1 MEIQAVSDLHL
12 EFHTTLSFLKLTPC
26 ANYLALC
33 GDVGSPAL
41 PLYREFISW
50 CSERWKKVFL
60 VAGNH
65 EYYSARETVPEIK
78 EKIKGIVSNFPNVYF
93 LDDQGME
100 VDGFRI
106 YGTTLWSEVENKR
119 FIRDNMN
126 DYRRINIKENH
137 YTKNI
142 SLQDMLDM
150 HKVCLEKLKEEI
162 STCAKISHT
171 LVILSHYLPSYQCID
186 DKYKN
191 NACNSAYASNLEDL
205 IRPPVVLWLY
215 GHSHQAKEV
224 EINSVPCI
232 SNPLGY
238 PGEKTG
244 FCDHRIISVKHV

>member
-1 MEIQAVSDLHL
+1 
-12 EFHTTLSFLKLTPC
+12 
-26 ANYLALC
+26 LC

-41 PLYREFISW
+41 PLYEKFISW
-50 CSERWKKVFL
+50 CSERWKKIFL

-65 EYYSARETVPEIK
+65 EYYSARKTVPEIK
-78 EKIKGIVSNFPNVYF
+78 ERIKQIISPFSNVYF

-100 VDGFRI
+100 VNGFYI

-119 FIRDNMN
+119 FIKDGMN

-142 SLQDMLDM
+142 SPSDMLDM
-150 HKVCLEKLKEEI
+150 HRVCVEKLKQAI
-162 STCAKISHT
+162 STCA
-171 LVILSHYLPSYQCID
+171 LPMVVLSHYLPSYSCID
-186 DKYKN
+186 EKYKN
-191 NACNSAYASNLEDL
+191 HACNSAYASNLEHL
-205 IRPPVVLWLY
+205 LQQPVVLWLF

-224 EINSVPCI
+224 QINSIPCL

-244 FCDHRIISVKHV
+244 FCECKSISLK

>member
-1 MEIQAVSDLHL
+1 MEIQVVSDLHL
-12 EFHTTLSFLKLTPC
+12 EFHTTLSFLKLAPC
-26 ANYLALC
+26 ADYLALC

-50 CSERWKKVFL
+50 CSERWKMVFL

-65 EYYSARETVPEIK
+65 EYYSARKTVPEIK
-78 EKIKGIVSNFPNVYF
+78 ERIKGIVSNFSNVYF

-119 FIRDNMN
+119 FIKDSMN

-137 YTKNI
+137 YRKNI
-142 SLQDMLDM
+142 SPQDMLDM

-162 STCAKISHT
+162 STCTKP

-186 DKYKN
+186 DKYQDH
-191 NACNSAYASNLEDL
+191 ACNSAYASNLEGL
-205 IRPPVVLWLY
+205 IKSPVILWLY

-224 EINSVPCI
+224 EINSVPCL

-244 FCDHRIISVKHV
+244 YCDKKSISLKHV